1 MMGTMLPPRALLLR
15 GAGFLAFCAILMGL
29 APADLAVGLAA
40 AAVASW
46 VSALLWPPGGG
57 VSLLALPRFLARFLA
72 QSVIAGVDVA
82 RRAFTG
88 RPALRPG
95 FIACRSSL
103 PGGMAREASCT
114 LMGLQPGKLPVAAD
128 ADGTLHVHC
137 LDLGQPVAAQI
148 AADEAAFRRLLR
160 GEAGDG

>member
-1 MMGTMLPPRALLLR
+1 MMGATLPPRALLLR
-15 GAGFLAFCAILMGL
+15 GAGFLAFWAILMGF
-29 APADLAVGLAA
+29 APVDLAVGIAA
-40 AAVASW
+40 AAVASR

-82 RRAFTG
+82 RRTFTG
-88 RPALRPG
+88 RPPLRPG
-95 FIACRSSL
+95 FVTCRSLL
-103 PGGMAREASCT
+103 PGGMARETSCA
-114 LMGLQPGKLPVAAD
+114 LMGLQPGKLPVEVD
-128 ADGTLHVHC
+128 ADGSLRFHC

-160 GEAGDG
+160 GSGGDG